1 MREQFPG
8 NGFEVNFICAPAS
21 SFFFLKKKIK
31 VVMRLRRPGPADT
44 VVEEQTR
51 DRDDLPRNGK
61 IRTTCV

>member
-51 DRDDLPRNGK
+51 E
-61 IRTTCV
+61 I

>member
-51 DRDDLPRNGK
+51 DLAGAGWARSAQL
-61 IRTTCV
+61 VQ